1 MSMYRF
7 SFGKH
12 FSKLINLKNVSS
24 VYQHTNKITIT
35 YNCNSS
41 DGLLIFGSGFINQQ
55 PHSEIIHFENEQ
67 DASKHMEFIENSF
80 NYQKLN

>member
-24 VYQHTNKITIT
+24 IHQHSNKLTIT
-35 YNCNSS
+35 YNFNSS

-55 PHSEIIHFENEQ
+55 PHTETIHFESEQ
-67 DASKHMEFIENSF
+67 DASKHLDFIQNSF
-80 NYQKLN
+80 NYQKLD

>member
-24 VYQHTNKITIT
+24 IHQHTNKITIT
-35 YNCNSS
+35 YNFNSS

-55 PHSEIIHFENEQ
+55 PHTEIIHCESEQ
-67 DASKHMEFIENSF
+67 VAINHLDFIENSF
-80 NYQKLN
+80 NYQKLD